1 MAYIMLTEWVSAQP
15 GARHVFASFSETFP
29 QFGNC
34 PSFGG
39 DIRSS
44 RERSDQL

>member
-1 MAYIMLTEWVSAQP
+1 MAYIMLTGWVSAQL
-15 GARHVFASFSETFP
+15 GARHVFTNFSETFP

-34 PSFGG
+34 RSFGG
-39 DIRSS
+39 DARFS